1 MKQTIKPANLFQA
14 VIMYDSMKQ
23 REQNGTE
30 HAELEKSIA
39 AGTEKMLSAINTD
52 EITTRIQNAM
62 RAYFEKME
70 G

>member
-1 MKQTIKPANLFQA
+1 MKRTVKPGNLFQA

-30 HAELEKSIA
+30 RAELEKSIA

-52 EITTRIQNAM
+52 EITARIQNAM
-62 RAYFEKME
+62 RDYLRRV
-70 G
+70 

>member
-1 MKQTIKPANLFQA
+1 MKRTVKPANLFQA
-14 VIMYDSMKQ
+14 VIAYDSMKQ

-30 HAELEKSIA
+30 RAELEKSIA

-52 EITTRIQNAM
+52 EITARIQNAM
-62 RAYFEKME
+62 QAYFEKME